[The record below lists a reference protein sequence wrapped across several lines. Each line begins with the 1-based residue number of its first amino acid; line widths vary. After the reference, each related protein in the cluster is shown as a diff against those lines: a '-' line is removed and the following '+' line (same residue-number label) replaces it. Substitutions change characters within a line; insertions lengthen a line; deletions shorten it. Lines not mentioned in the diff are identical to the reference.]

1 MPLAAQGVDHF
12 GKPSTLCIACRH
24 GTRHQRTKR
33 ISHGTSPTRQRPR
46 AAFRSTPKLTRREQA
61 GANDLQ
67 LQHKLNSPACSR
79 SG

>member
-33 ISHGTSPTRQRPR
+33 ISHGTSTTRQRPR
-46 AAFRSTPKLTRREQA
+46 AAFRSTLRFSGGPCSGPSAAA
-61 GANDLQ
+61 GCTPRMAI
-67 LQHKLNSPACSR
+67 R
-79 SG
+79 